1 MLAVAVTISLVAAF
15 YSIAGLTAIFAAA
28 VYPIIIM
35 GGALELGK
43 VIATVWLHNNW
54 ERVPR
59 LFKLYLVPAV
69 AFLMF
74 LTSMGIFGFLSKA
87 HTDQALISGD
97 VGAKISIYDEKIK
110 TAKDNIEANRKA
122 LRQMDEAV
130 DQSMARSTT
139 EQGADKAV
147 AIRRSQA
154 KERTRLQNEIAQ
166 EQKVITQLNE
176 ESAPI
181 RAEIRKVE
189 AEVGPIKYIAAL
201 VYGDTVDANL
211 LESAVRWVIILIV
224 VVFDPL
230 ALVLILAANKQ
241 FEWALKGQGGWIHNN
256 RKSEDDQIEEEKP
269 QRSNWQVWPEPSA
282 LWPFPSSRK
291 QEESTATESEVSS
304 QLPAESVNAD
314 TTQVTADAGQ
324 EAAAPEG
331 EFFRRE
337 QELAQEVARKNQE
350 LEQLQT
356 ALAEIA
362 QDYNKLQEQNNT
374 SLERNLNL
382 QIQLDD
388 LKGQISRN
396 NNFGNV
402 TERPGDYIETTPDEL
417 VPELPTIE
425 AIEGSNYVRVDGK
438 VYSRE
443 SLSVMMPDLL
453 PHADNAHKQLAASH
467 CDFGTEFPQQ
477 PKKGDM
483 FLRVDYLPNKL
494 YKWNGIKWLE
504 IDKSSTD
511 SYTYNEEYIKHLI
524 AQLESGAYDSED
536 LNDAER
542 DQIEEYLRKNAQ

>member
-97 VGAKISIYDEKIK
+97 VGAKIVIYDEKIK

-122 LRQMDEAV
+122 LRQMDDAV

-166 EQKVITQLNE
+166 EQKLIAQLNE
-176 ESAPI
+176 EAAPI
-181 RAEIRKVE
+181 RAEVRKVE

-201 VYGDTVDANL
+201 VYGDTVDTNL

-224 VVFDPL
+224 IVFDPL

-241 FEWALKGQGGWIHNN
+241 FEWALKGEGGWVHNN
-256 RKSEDDQIEEEKP
+256 RKPKDDEPEEDSEQEKP
-269 QRSNWQVWPEPSA
+269 QRSNWQVWPTASDY
-282 LWPFPSSRK
+282 WPFPKVSK
-291 QEESTATESEVSS
+291 QEE
-304 QLPAESVNAD
+304 PAVTESVNAD

-337 QELAQEVARKNQE
+337 QELAQEVSRKDQE

-356 ALAEIA
+356 ALAEIVA
-362 QDYNKLQEQNNT
+362 DYNKLQEQNNT

-388 LKGQISRN
+388 LKGQISRA
-396 NNFGNV
+396 NNFGNI
-402 TERPGDYIETTPDEL
+402 TERPGDYIESTPSEL
-417 VPELPTIE
+417 VPELPVVE
-425 AIEGSNYVRVDGK
+425 AIEGSDYVRVDGK

-443 SLSVMMPDLL
+443 SLSISMPELL
-453 PHADNAHKQLAASH
+453 PHADNAHKRLAGTY
-467 CDFGTEFPQQ
+467 CDFGTEFPKG
-477 PKKGDM
+477 PRKGDM

-494 YKWNGIKWLE
+494 YKWNGAKWLE

-524 AQLESGAYDSED
+524 AQLESGAYDQED

-542 DQIEEYLRKNAQ
+542 DQIEEYLRKNNAQ